1 MLALSACN
9 EDFGD
14 WKQQATNTQGATVT
28 FGEGSVSA
36 VDVIDF
42 AEIEEGTQ
50 LVQVCT
56 LVAPTTSI
64 EASKLKYTI
73 NLDGTEFP
81 LNDDGTMSYPDF
93 KAFVESTYGKAP
105 KVNDI
110 IAKVNAFIGNES
122 TKVRYTSEGFF
133 VKAKPDAPFIDAGG
147 YYLVGDF
154 YKTSESNGW
163 DVVGA
168 HKFSQIGGG
177 DVYKNPTFT
186 ITVEVKATEEKTSD
200 WYWKIIPANN
210 YEGDFWKEGKDG
222 VVGTIENG
230 DPSFEGALT
239 TSSPQAGRIKEPGL
253 YKFTIDMMNY
263 KYTIEAVNYATYIW
277 IAGNGNGWGSP
288 ADPMATVNYDGV
300 YEGMAYID
308 GAFKFRSQESNW
320 DAPDW
325 GQGASLGTLAEGAGD
340 INKESEFASGFYMLK
355 ADLAA
360 MTYEAVAVNSI
371 TMVGTHNGWNQ
382 ADEATHMTYDVA
394 QKCWTIDYTF
404 TDDAMVKFAMNDSWD
419 ISWGGAD
426 GDASNY
432 GNLTCDSGKDLNV
445 AAGTYHVKLY
455 LKCEG
460 KNYVEFVPAN

>member
-9 EDFGD
+9 EDVGD

-154 YKTSESNGW
+154 YKTSESSGW

-222 VVGTIENG
+222 VVGTIEDG
-230 DPSFEGALT
+230 DRSFEGALT
-239 TSSPQAGRIKEPGL
+239 T
-253 YKFTIDMMNY
+253 
-263 KYTIEAVNYATYIW
+263 
-277 IAGNGNGWGSP
+277 
-288 ADPMATVNYDGV
+288 
-300 YEGMAYID
+300 
-308 GAFKFRSQESNW
+308 
-320 DAPDW
+320 
-325 GQGASLGTLAEGAGD
+325 
-340 INKESEFASGFYMLK
+340 
-355 ADLAA
+355 
-360 MTYEAVAVNSI
+360 
-371 TMVGTHNGWNQ
+371 
-382 ADEATHMTYDVA
+382 
-394 QKCWTIDYTF
+394 
-404 TDDAMVKFAMNDSWD
+404 
-419 ISWGGAD
+419 
-426 GDASNY
+426 
-432 GNLTCDSGKDLNV
+432 
-445 AAGTYHVKLY
+445 
-455 LKCEG
+455 
-460 KNYVEFVPAN
+460 

>member
-1 MLALSACN
+1 MKKYLYLAALALIVASCDNRDYTEDWAQPQHNDQGEVIAPVLTLTETELIDFNTIEEDVRVKLFNADISEPNVLVTYAATLFNDDKSRSYGIEVDNDGMASASDLKSAVEYLYN
-9 EDFGD
+9 KMSEQRDMPLEVVANINF
-14 WKQQATNTQGATVT
+14 GAT
-28 FGEGSVSA
+28 
-36 VDVIDF
+36 DV
-42 AEIEEGTQ
+42 ALG
-50 LVQVCT
+50 
-56 LVAPTTSI
+56 P
-64 EASKLKYTI
+64 
-73 NLDGTEFP
+73 
-81 LNDDGTMSYPDF
+81 
-93 KAFVESTYGKAP
+93 
-105 KVNDI
+105 
-110 IAKVNAFIGNES
+110 
-122 TKVRYTSEGFF
+122 
-133 VKAKPDAPFIDAGG
+133 
-147 YYLVGDF
+147 
-154 YKTSESNGW
+154 
-163 DVVGA
+163 
-168 HKFSQIGGG
+168 
-177 DVYKNPTFT
+177 
-186 ITVEVKATEEKTSD
+186 ITVEKKGETVVHALLTETSFG
-200 WYWKIIPANN
+200 W
-210 YEGDFWKEGKDG
+210 
-222 VVGTIENG
+222 
-230 DPSFEGALT
+230 
-239 TSSPQAGRIKEPGL
+239 Q
-253 YKFTIDMMNY
+253 
-263 KYTIEAVNYATYIW
+263 YIW

-432 GNLTCDSGKDLNV
+432 CNLTCDSGKDLNV

-460 KNYVEFVPAN
+460 KNYVEFVPGN

>member
-154 YKTSESNGW
+154 YKTSDEHNGW

-277 IAGNGNGWGSP
+277 QAGNGNGWGSP
-288 ADPMATVNYDGV
+288 ANPLVLTDDNTGTYQGFMYLDG
-300 YEGMAYID
+300 E
-308 GAFKFRSQESNW
+308 FKFRSQETNW

-325 GQGASLGTLAEGAGD
+325 GDGGTPGTLMPQAGNLNADVGFYAAKVVLSALTYELTPITTVGIIGSATEQGWDASTPMEWDTTEKCWVITTTLKGGAGY
-340 INKESEFASGFYMLK
+340 ELK
-355 ADLAA
+355 FRGNDD
-360 MTYEAVAVNSI
+360 
-371 TMVGTHNGWNQ
+371 W
-382 ADEATHMTYDVA
+382 
-394 QKCWTIDYTF
+394 
-404 TDDAMVKFAMNDSWD
+404 DDATGNWGGSWD
-419 ISWGGAD
+419 NIING
-426 GDASNY
+426 SNT
-432 GNLTCDSGKDLNV
+432 NLPVEK
-445 AAGTYHVKLY
+445 AGTATIKFYPT
-455 LKCEG
+455 CNG
-460 KNYVEFVPAN
+460 KSYATITYQD